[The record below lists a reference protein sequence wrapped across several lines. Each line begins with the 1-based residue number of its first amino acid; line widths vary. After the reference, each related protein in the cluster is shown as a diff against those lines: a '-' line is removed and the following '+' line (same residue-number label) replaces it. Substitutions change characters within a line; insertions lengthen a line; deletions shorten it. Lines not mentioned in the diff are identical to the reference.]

1 MSLSTLLGRAYG
13 AVGRVA
19 YNTTIGLEATLYGLR
34 RAVVDVGDSQL
45 MSYQGG
51 PANAKEAVVLVHGFS
66 ADKVV
71 WVRFAKHFTK
81 RYRVLVLDLPG
92 HGDTAYNPALNHSAA
107 SQAIRVLRAMDALG
121 IARAHV
127 VGNSMGGFI
136 AARMAHDH
144 PHRVASATLVD
155 AAGVHSPQPSTM
167 EKMLATGRNPFEVHN
182 QADFRTFYGMTM
194 ARPPWFPGMALYAV
208 GQRYIAQRAQLTHIF
223 KDFFGVGVLDEQL
236 GQIRAPV
243 LVMWGR
249 HDQLIHVSAADVWAR
264 GIPGAKKV
272 VYDDLGHMP
281 MLESPARAAR
291 DVLNF
296 IESLPK

>member
-1 MSLSTLLGRAYG
+1 MTLSTTFGCLYG
-13 AVGRVA
+13 AVGHLA

-34 RAVVDVGDSQL
+34 KAVVDVGDSRL

-71 WVRFAKHFTK
+71 WVRFAKHFTR

-92 HGDTAYNPALNHSAA
+92 HGDTAYNTALNHSAA
-107 SQAIRVLRAMDALG
+107 SQAARVLRAMDALG
-121 IARAHV
+121 IARAHI

-144 PHRVASATLVD
+144 PDRVASATLVD
-155 AAGVHSPQPSTM
+155 AAGVHSPQPSDM
-167 EKMLATGRNPFEVHN
+167 EQMLARGRNPFEVHN
-182 QADFRTFYGMTM
+182 QSDFRAFYAMTM

-208 GQRYIAQRAQLTHIF
+208 GQRYIAQRAQLAHIF
-223 KDFFGVGVLDEQL
+223 KDFFGVDMLDDQL
-236 GQIRAPV
+236 ANIRVPV
-243 LVMWGR
+243 LVVWGR
-249 HDQLIHVSAADVWAR
+249 HDRLIHVSAADVWAR

-281 MLESPARAAR
+281 MLEAPARSAR
-291 DVLNF
+291 DILSF
-296 IESLPK
+296 IESIAK

>member
-13 AVGRVA
+13 AVGRLA
-19 YNTTIGLEATLYGLR
+19 YNTTIGLEASLYGLR

-51 PANAKEAVVLVHGFS
+51 PAHAKEAVVLVHGFS

-71 WVRFAKHFTK
+71 WVRFAKHFTR

-92 HGDTAYNPALNHSAA
+92 HGDTAYQPALNHSAA
-107 SQAIRVLRAMDALG
+107 SQAARVLRAMDALG

-155 AAGVHSPQPSTM
+155 AAGVHSPQPSSM
-167 EKMLATGRNPFEVHN
+167 EKMLANGRNPFEVHT
-182 QADFRTFYGMTM
+182 QADFRAFYAMTM

-208 GQRYIAQRAQLTHIF
+208 GQRYIAQRAQLTRIF
-223 KDFFGVGVLDEQL
+223 QDFFGVGMLDDQL
-236 GQIRAPV
+236 NQIRVPV

-249 HDQLIHVSAADVWAR
+249 HDQLIHVSAADVWAS

-281 MLESPARAAR
+281 MLEAPARSAR
-291 DVLNF
+291 DVLSF
-296 IESLPK
+296 IESLSK